1 MRVGRLVQRKEIRG
15 KPVFFLKCLEQTEM
29 HLQPPVKTKEEDFLS
44 LYEGQSFSFFS
55 RLCNS
60 RDLGKNKQGDS
71 AKVGFSP
78 SVATRTADLNESKM
92 CTNIRNTS

>member
-1 MRVGRLVQRKEIRG
+1 MFGANRNAFAATCQNKE
-15 KPVFFLKCLEQTEM
+15 K
-29 HLQPPVKTKEEDFLS
+29 HFLS

-78 SVATRTADLNESKM
+78 FVATRTADLNTESKE
-92 CTNIRNTS
+92 TPPEELARARIL